1 MKKTILT
8 LIIILCAA
16 AAATAQRQPRGEVTP
31 EQRTEWMQQYRDF
44 KHKYLIRMLH
54 LTDEQQG
61 PFFAAY
67 DQMDDE
73 LAAISQQTR
82 EIEQKYLA
90 EDADFADEEYTEAA
104 RQLFM
109 LKGKESKIEIDC
121 FERIK
126 DVLTPRQLVQLKSV
140 ERDFTKRLQKQRHEK

>member
-1 MKKTILT
+1 MKKSILT

-16 AAATAQRQPRGEVTP
+16 AAATAQRPGRGEVTP

-54 LTDEQQG
+54 LTDEQQEA
-61 PFFAAY
+61 FFAAY

-90 EDADFADEEYTEAA
+90 EGADYSDEEYTEAA

-109 LKGKESKIEIDC
+109 LKSKEAKIEIDC
-121 FERIK
+121 FDRIK